1 MDLVSDPIPKL
12 IRKIA
17 FPASVG
23 FFFNTMYN
31 VVDTYFAGLIS
42 TEGLAALSLSFPIFF
57 ILIAVGTGVS
67 QGATALISN
76 ALGSNDHDEA
86 FRYFFQSISFGVFLA
101 IGLTVLGLLITP
113 SLFELLGAQDDYL
126 KLCTDYMNL
135 ILFGTVFILLQSI
148 INAAL
153 NAQGNTTTF
162 RNVLIAGF
170 LLNLLLDPWFMF
182 GGFGLPAMGI
192 KGLALATIV
201 VQLMGGI
208 YLIVAVKKSKLWRHQ
223 HWEELIPKRRHFI
236 DIARQGFPASINMM
250 TVALGIFVITW
261 FISRF
266 STAGVAAYGIATRV
280 EQIIL
285 LPTIGLNIA
294 VLTLTGQNNGAQR
307 WDRVRE
313 IWIKCTS
320 YGTIMM
326 LIGGLLLFFLCEP
339 LMGFFTADEQVIRIG
354 TDYLRI
360 AAITLCSYVILFQT
374 VFMLQGLKRPMYAIF
389 IGVYRQILA
398 PCLVF
403 YLLAF
408 VLDWKLFGIWWGI
421 FIVTWSAAIVTWIYG
436 RWTLKQIQSQ

>member
-1 MDLVSDPIPKL
+1 MDLVSEPIPRL

-76 ALGSNDHDEA
+76 ALGADDRKGA
-86 FRYFFQSISFGVFLA
+86 FRYFLQSISFGILLA
-101 IGLTVLGLLITP
+101 LALTVIGLLITP
-113 SLFELLGAQDDYL
+113 SLFQLLGASSDYL
-126 KLCTDYMNL
+126 RLCTDYMNTIL
-135 ILFGTVFILLQSI
+135 IGTVFILLQSI

-162 RNVLIAGF
+162 RNVLIVGF
-170 LLNLLLDPWFMF
+170 LLNVILDPWFMF
-182 GGFGLPAMGI
+182 GGFGVPAMGI
-192 KGLALATIV
+192 RGLALATV
-201 VQLMGGI
+201 VIQLIGGA
-208 YLIVAVKKSKLWRHQ
+208 YLIVAVTKSKLWQ
-223 HWEELIPKRRHFI
+223 GMDWKGLIPHRKPFA
-236 DIARQGFPASINMM
+236 DIAKQGFPASINMM
-250 TVALGIFVITW
+250 TVAMGIFVITW
-261 FISRF
+261 FISHF

-294 VLTLTGQNNGAQR
+294 VLTLTGQNNGAER

-320 YGTIMM
+320 YGTVMM
-326 LIGGLLLFFLCEP
+326 LIGGAILYTTCTP
-339 LMGFFTADEQVIRIG
+339 LMAFFTQDQEVITIG

-374 VFMLQGLKRPMYAIF
+374 VFMLQGLTRPMYAIW
-389 IGVYRQILA
+389 IGLYRQIIA

-403 YLLAF
+403 YVLAF
-408 VLDWKLFGIWWGI
+408 VLDWQLFGIWWGI
-421 FIVTWSAAIVTWIYG
+421 FLVTWSAAIVTWLYG
-436 RWTLKQIQSQ
+436 RWILNHIAKP